1 MKSMVTEPK
10 GDIKTSHLTNMTVPD
25 MTIKYLSKATDHQ
38 LTRLPNSIAV
48 TNGQLILD
56 GDLVDHVAYLN
67 KDKLSWTR
75 QTGDNETE
83 YGCLNFHQNRL
94 LAKGSISRTSE
105 PNSTTKNE
113 SFHLVATTTNK
124 YKCLRSEKPIS
135 KDINSPKMIDFG
147 ELEMGFK
154 HDSAGNP
161 EIIGNITL
169 NNKNP
174 LSSHGGAVNFFVDVK
189 DKLHVDV
196 HFNPTEASFLNYI
209 RLTGQFNYDFSTF
222 SGEAIAY
229 DDDGAQF
236 EGAHYHWKGTLIPT
250 EKSSSH
256 MLNLT
261 ATLAPKTGSVFPH
274 DGPVIHSM
282 MMEAAKNV
290 DEQLSIQELIDIP
303 PPNKDALQ
311 RLSFGKLIE
320 LSKFLMTEG
329 VLKDVFGLVRPDIGK
344 DLKEIA
350 ANNKD
355 FLQNRFAVAYVMSS
369 LKDTAT
375 IGKDISKDD
384 KRKLEFYLN
393 PNQGD
398 KGINAEKG
406 FHIVNKEIARLAFLE
421 MVPQLQKYISSPQ
434 GGEYWAKT
442 LLSRITSNSFL
453 NGLAIE
459 QQLSQIQAIV
469 QKYTTILYC
478 LDPKSEYQQKFQE
491 KVHSFTLN
499 HLVKYFT
506 GSDQDKE
513 DMVHMLGEM
522 FNSLLKIVVNDSD
535 EITPEIR
542 KELMNEMNAEALRF
556 NLNMDEYYR
565 AVSTRFQSASAV
577 IIAAM
582 SRSRGPM
589 YTRMVEAIRT
599 NRNRFL
605 ATAGGAFICKVMPLA
620 IYGASVFFTIYQYQ
634 HWSSLSILNQAAL
647 IANTAGL
654 AFQLLKEVPSFLT
667 EMAEYIDQMIIS
679 GGTWISERVINL
691 FGGFA
696 TAERVEAG
704 IESIMES
711 ANLRMERRGYE
722 VIAEASARNYEVDVW
737 TFSRVAKG
745 SMRVMKT
752 FGLVLATTAIA
763 VTVINDFI
771 NGATVARKTL
781 DTLQV
786 SLRFT

>member
-1 MKSMVTEPK
+1 MVTEPK
-10 GDIKTSHLTNMTVPD
+10 GDIKSSLLTKMTVPD
-25 MTIKYLSKATDHQ
+25 MTIKYLSEATDHQ

-48 TNGQLILD
+48 TNGHLILD
-56 GDLVDHVAYLN
+56 GNLVDHVEYMN
-67 KDKLSWTR
+67 GDKLSWTR
-75 QTGDNETE
+75 QTGNNETE

-94 LAKGSISRTSE
+94 LAKGFISRTSE
-105 PNSTTKNE
+105 PNSTTSKE

-135 KDINSPKMIDFG
+135 KDINTPKMIDFG
-147 ELEMGFK
+147 VLEMGFT

-169 NNKNP
+169 SNKSP

-189 DKLHVDV
+189 EKLHVDV
-196 HFNPTEASFLNYI
+196 HFSPTEASFLNYI
-209 RLTGQFNYDFSTF
+209 RLTGEFSYDFSTF
-222 SGEAIAY
+222 CGEAIAY
-229 DDDGAQF
+229 DDNGAQF

-261 ATLAPKTGSVFPH
+261 AKMAPKTGSVSPH
-274 DGPVIHSM
+274 DGTVIHLM

-290 DEQLSIQELIDIP
+290 DQQLSIQELIDIP
-303 PPNKDALQ
+303 APNKDALQ
-311 RLSFGKLIE
+311 QLSFGKLLD

-344 DLKEIA
+344 ELKEIA
-350 ANNKD
+350 AENKD

-375 IGKDISKDD
+375 ISKDISKDD

-393 PNQGD
+393 PNKGD
-398 KGINAEKG
+398 NGINAEKG

-434 GGEYWAKT
+434 GGEYWAKA
-442 LLSRITSNSFL
+442 LLSRITTNSFL

-459 QQLSQIQAIV
+459 QLLPQIQSIV

-478 LDPKSEYQQKFQE
+478 LDPKSEYPQKFQE
-491 KVHSFTLN
+491 SVHSFTLN
-499 HLVKYFT
+499 RLVKYFT
-506 GSDQDKE
+506 GSEKDEE
-513 DMVHMLGEM
+513 DMVSILGEM
-522 FNSLLKIVVNDSD
+522 FNALLKLVVDDSD
-535 EITPEIR
+535 TITPEIR
-542 KELMNEMNAEALRF
+542 KGLMDEMKAEALKF
-556 NLNMDEYYR
+556 NLDLEAYFT
-565 AVSTRFQSASAV
+565 AVSTRFQSASAI
-577 IIAAM
+577 IIATM
-582 SRSRGPM
+582 SSSKGPIL
-589 YTRMVEAIRT
+589 TRMVDAIRT

-620 IYGASVFFTIYQYQ
+620 IYGVSVYFTMYQYQ
-634 HWSSLSILNQAAL
+634 HWSSLSVLTKASL

-667 EMAEYIDQMIIS
+667 EMAGYIDQMIIS
-679 GGTWISERVINL
+679 GGTWISERIITL
-691 FGGFA
+691 FDGYV
-696 TAERVEAG
+696 TVERVEAG

-711 ANLRMERRGYE
+711 ANVRMGARAYER
-722 VIAEASARNYEVDVW
+722 IAESAALNYEVDVW

-745 SMRVMKT
+745 SMKVMNT
-752 FGLVLATTAIA
+752 LGLVLATVSIA
-763 VTVINDFI
+763 VTVINDFT
-771 NGATVARKTL
+771 NGATVAQKTL